1 LNFFDAQDRARRA
14 TKWLVAGYLLATAL
28 IVLGVTL
35 VVALALGSFSG
46 SSYDGTGL
54 LTEHG
59 PLLGATAIGATL
71 FIVGASLFRTASLA
85 AGGSRVASAAGGTL
99 VPADVADPA
108 RRRLRNVVE
117 EIAIASGV
125 PVPAIYVL
133 EAESGINAF
142 AAGYTP
148 GDAAIAVTR
157 GTLDL
162 LDRDELQGVI
172 AHEFSHILNGDM
184 RLNIRLMGILFGIM
198 VLGLIGRMIIR
209 GGYHASIVS
218 SRRDRNAPVIL
229 VIGAGVA
236 ILGAIGV
243 FFARII
249 KASVSRQREYLADA
263 SAVQFTR
270 QTTGIAGALKKIGG
284 YTEQSWIRATDPEEI
299 SHMLFGSGARLSG
312 WFATHPPLAE
322 RIRAL
327 EPGFDPANFPNVDPR
342 RRAATEPDSL
352 QGDGSDA
359 IAAFD
364 GRSASPAAI
373 VASVGNPESRHFSY
387 AELLRRSIPAPL
399 YDAAHS
405 PDHAFLL
412 AIALVLAS
420 PDTDLRRRQDALL
433 DERIGAP
440 RRRVVNSFAD
450 ALYAAGP
457 RFRLPLQEIGFP
469 ALRQRPRRE
478 LEFLLDLARRLIEID
493 DRVDLY
499 EYCFYRILT
508 CSLDQATDPGR
519 RPQHRVSDQTL
530 RNAQL
535 NLLGLVADHGH
546 ESDAA
551 RDSAFAAGT
560 AILGDW
566 AAGYA
571 VTPRRDATVAI
582 LDQSLDA
589 LLGLDNQARQRLIE
603 AVTVVA
609 TFDQRLGVV
618 EAELIRVVCAT
629 LDCPLPPIL
638 RGGADIA
645 AGRGEGGTELAYHL
659 RPPTDPNG

>member
-1 LNFFDAQDRARRA
+1 MNFFDAQDRARRA
-14 TKWLVAGYLLATAL
+14 TKWLVLGYLIATAL

-35 VVALALGSFSG
+35 VMGLALGLFQVQAADSADLLLQHG
-46 SSYDGTGL
+46 SL
-54 LTEHG
+54 LA
-59 PLLGATAIGATL
+59 ATAIGTTL

-85 AGGSRVASAAGGTL
+85 AGGSKVAAAAGGTP
-99 VPADVADPA
+99 VPAEVADPA
-108 RRRLRNVVE
+108 RQRLRNVVE

-184 RLNIRLMGILFGIM
+184 RLNIRLMGVLFGIM
-198 VLGLIGRMIIR
+198 VLGLVGRMIMR

-218 SRRDRNAPVIL
+218 SRRDQNAPVVLI
-229 VIGAGVA
+229 IGIGLAV
-236 ILGAIGV
+236 LGAIGV
-243 FFARII
+243 FFGRII

-270 QTTGIAGALKKIGG
+270 QTRGIAGALKKIGG
-284 YTEQSWIRATDPEEI
+284 YAEHSYLRATDPEEI
-299 SHMLFGSGARLSG
+299 SHMLFGVGSRLSG

-327 EPGFDPANFPNVDPR
+327 EPGFDPADYPR
-342 RRAATEPDSL
+342 TDLRQRAVPGPEAL
-352 QGDGSDA
+352 QGASGDA

-364 GRSASPAAI
+364 GGATSPAAI

-387 AELLRRSIPAPL
+387 AEMLRRSIPAPL
-399 YDAAHS
+399 YAAAHS
-405 PDHAFLL
+405 PDPAYLL
-412 AIALVLAS
+412 AIALVVD
-420 PDTDLRRRQDALL
+420 PRDTDLRRRQLALL
-433 DERIGAP
+433 DERIGAV
-440 RRRVVNSFAD
+440 RRRSVASFVD
-450 ALYAAGP
+450 ALEAAGP

-478 LEFLLDLARRLIEID
+478 LGFLLDLARRLIEID

-508 CSLDQATDPGR
+508 CNLDQATDPDRKPR
-519 RPQHRVSDQTL
+519 RRVAESAL
-530 RNAQL
+530 RQAQL
-535 NLLGLVADHGH
+535 NLLGLLADHGH
-546 ESDAA
+546 ADSASRDA
-551 RDSAFAAGT
+551 AFAAGAVVLGAWAGGH
-560 AILGDW
+560 AI
-566 AAGYA
+566 
-571 VTPRRDATVAI
+571 TPRRDATVTI
-582 LDQSLDA
+582 LDQSLDT
-589 LLGLDNQARQRLIE
+589 LLGLDNRARRRLIE

-609 TFDQRLGVV
+609 AFDQRLGIV

-629 LDCPLPPIL
+629 LDCPLPPIV
-638 RGGADIA
+638 RDNAEFA
-645 AGRGEGGTELAYHL
+645 PARGEGDGELSYHAQTSS
-659 RPPTDPNG
+659 PQDG